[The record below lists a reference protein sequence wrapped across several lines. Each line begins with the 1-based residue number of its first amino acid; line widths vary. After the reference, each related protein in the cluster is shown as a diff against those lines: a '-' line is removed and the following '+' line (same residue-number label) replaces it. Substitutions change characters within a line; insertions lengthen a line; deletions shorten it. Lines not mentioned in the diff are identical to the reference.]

1 MKCLKDKLYLQ
12 VRRQFGART
21 RIEPNWLVWQRSYMR
36 IYGQVNMQVN
46 REVKRRVVEALY
58 ENI

>member
-1 MKCLKDKLYLQ
+1 MKCLTDKLYLQ

-21 RIEPNWLVWQRSYMR
+21 RIEPKWLVWQQSYMR
-36 IYGQVNMQVN
+36 IYGQVTIQVN
-46 REVKRRVVEALY
+46 REVKSRVVEALY

>member
-1 MKCLKDKLYLQ
+1 MKCLTDKLYLQ

-21 RIEPNWLVWQRSYMR
+21 HIEPKWLVWQQSYMR
-36 IYGQVNMQVN
+36 IYGQVDIQVN

-58 ENI
+58 ANI